1 MDLTN
6 ILPILGIPI
15 VRGVAGWAEN
25 AFKDGKITKFEWA
38 KLGETVV
45 RVGVIAAGAFY
56 GLSSMGL
63 DISALGASA
72 GAVVLDFILM
82 AIKKKKK

>member
-1 MDLTN
+1 MNWTDL
-6 ILPILGIPI
+6 LPMVGIPI

-25 AFKDGKITKFEWA
+25 ALKDGVITKFELA

-45 RVGVIAAGAFY
+45 RVGG
-56 GLSSMGL
+56 
-63 DISALGASA
+63 ISAAAYFGLNGMGIDVSAFASGA

-82 AIKKKKK
+82 AIKKKK